1 MLKDEWQVT
10 EVGMV
15 EAGPVE
21 SPLYGLGT
29 IGNMGFLGIFGG
41 GPKGETAF
49 LGEGGGLADV
59 GGWNDM

>member
-1 MLKDEWQVT
+1 
-10 EVGMV
+10 MV

-29 IGNMGFLGIFGG
+29 IGKIGFLGILGG
-41 GPKGETAF
+41 GPKGDRAF

-59 GGWNDM
+59 GWNKD